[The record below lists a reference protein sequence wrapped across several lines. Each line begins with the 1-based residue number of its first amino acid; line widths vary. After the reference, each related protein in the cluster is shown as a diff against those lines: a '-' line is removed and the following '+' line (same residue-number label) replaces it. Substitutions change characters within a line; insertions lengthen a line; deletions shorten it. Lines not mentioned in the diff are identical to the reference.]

1 MSKIIEVM
9 VYLMSQDQLF
19 LKVATLYHATKL
31 MVATLTKNILIIQS
45 VVPTKYLLK
54 RFPCT
59 LKADWQSDELV

>member
-59 LKADWQSDELV
+59 LKAD